1 MPLTVTC
8 QCGTKV
14 EASPDPEATRI
25 NCPNCGAVIFL
36 MGLSEGGD
44 VPETY
49 GIAASDLVPDVEPV
63 PPIRTGPGPAG
74 AGRPPGW
81 FDRYKASA
89 DARKPDRSKALE
101 LILRSGELNGVGD
114 PFAAALCEAVIRPDA
129 EGAVV
134 VLARIAVS
142 GHPVYGP
149 IAESCL
155 EHVGPSEGRAA
166 RETLKFLLESADPQ
180 LEPVLTK
187 CLLRIGPVPFIHV
200 RELIDVLNGTRTVLY
215 LWAIRCLTLI
225 GPAARNA
232 GDVLFRILKFKQIDL
247 RLAVIDALGAIGR
260 DAERVIPLLQQ
271 ALKHQNAD
279 FRRHGAAALGRFGAA
294 ASPAIDLLTA
304 ALRDDSP
311 AVRQAADSA
320 LQAIRAAGSQ
330 NVAAEGAAAAPP
342 ASILVPCMCGKK
354 LRIKVELAGRKVK
367 CPACAGV
374 VTVPVPPRVSE
385 EKVCTACLATVPKSV
400 VLCVHCGL
408 DFRTG
413 KPFVVSGPASPATQ
427 VFSPL

>member
-8 QCGTKV
+8 QCGKKV
-14 EASPDPEATRI
+14 EASHDPEETRI

-49 GIAASDLVPDVEPV
+49 GIAGGELAPDVESV
-63 PPIRTGPGPAG
+63 SPIRKDPDSAG
-74 AGRPPGW
+74 AVRPPGW
-81 FDRYKASA
+81 FDRYKTSA
-89 DARKPDRSKALE
+89 DAKKPDRSKALE
-101 LILRSGELNGVGD
+101 LILKSGELKGVGD
-114 PFAAALCEAVIRPDA
+114 PFAAALYEAVIRPEA
-129 EGAVV
+129 ENAVAS
-134 VLARIAVS
+134 LARVAAS

-149 IAESCL
+149 IAGSFL

-166 RETLKFLLESADPQ
+166 RESLNLLLESTDPQ

-200 RELIDVLNGTRTVLY
+200 RELIDVLNGRRTALY
-215 LWAIRCLTLI
+215 LWAVQCLTLI

-232 GDVLFRILKFKQIDL
+232 GDVLFKTLKITQIDL

-271 ALKHQNAD
+271 ALKHQNAE
-279 FRRHGAAALGRFGAA
+279 FRRRGAAALGRFGAA
-294 ASPAIDLLTA
+294 ASPAIDLLIA
-304 ALRDDSP
+304 AQRDESP

-320 LQAIRAAGSQ
+320 LLSIRAAGNQ
-330 NVAAEGAAAAPP
+330 NSAPQAAAGAPP
-342 ASILVPCMCGKK
+342 ASILVPCACGKK

-367 CPACAGV
+367 CPACGGV
-374 VTVPVPPRVSE
+374 VTVPAIPRASE

-413 KPFVVSGPASPATQ
+413 KPFVAGGPVIPAPG
-427 VFSPL
+427 VFSPP